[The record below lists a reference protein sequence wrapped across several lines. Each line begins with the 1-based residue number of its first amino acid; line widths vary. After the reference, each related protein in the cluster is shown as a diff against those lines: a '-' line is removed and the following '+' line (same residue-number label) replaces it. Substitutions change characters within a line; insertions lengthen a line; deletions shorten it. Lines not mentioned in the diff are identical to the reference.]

1 MVYFS
6 KLIGREVVDCD
17 GKPLGKVHDIG
28 VDIRRKL
35 PPSRSLTIISTK
47 RGKRS
52 LITIPWKDVAGLS
65 GKNRVMLARSG
76 EDLREAGESSADLFL
91 GKHLLDR
98 QIVDLNGRKVVRVN
112 DLCLAEFDSSLAL
125 TGVDISGAAILRR
138 LGLGRPMER
147 LLDLLGFDMREKT
160 IAWDYVAPIEIQP
173 EGIKLRIAQTQLR
186 SLHPSDIADILEQLD
201 PGTRSRAIDLMDN
214 LTAAESISEVE
225 SFRQADIMS
234 ELSEVR
240 ASDILEAMPPDEA
253 TDVLGLL
260 PREKAER
267 LLSIMGVREA
277 SVFRELLG
285 YEEHSAGGR
294 MTPEYIAVTSGYDAQ
309 GCIELLRKRAPS
321 AETIYYIYILDNEE
335 RLKGVASLR
344 DLLTQ
349 EPASPV
355 EQFMEMDVISVNVS
369 DDQEVVA
376 DLMNKYDFLALPV
389 VDDDNHLKGIITVD
403 DMIDVLREESREDIS
418 QITGLAEVEEGTL
431 GSLRMRAP
439 VFLLTLA
446 GGVTVALALLA
457 FRGTL
462 YHHHAGHLLPA
473 HPAAGHLRHR
483 HPQPGH
489 HPRRRGGQGGGAAG
503 IPAADPEGTAH
514 HLLPRGHP
522 GLGQLPG
529 RAVVGRRLLVRAGG
543 VPLPPGVP
551 GALRHGHLAA
561 GVMAR
566 PPEDPPAD
574 VFPDPPHRVRCHLPL
589 PAGLPGAGQPHPP
602 GVNPSG

>member
-6 KLIGREVVDCD
+6 QFIGRDVVDCD
-17 GKPLGKVHDIG
+17 GKSLGKVHDIG

-52 LITIPWKDVAGLS
+52 LVTIPWKDISGLS
-65 GKNRVMLARSG
+65 LDNRIELSKSV
-76 EDLREAGESSADLFL
+76 EDLKEVGESSADLQL

-112 DLCLAEFDSSLAL
+112 DLCLAEFDTSLAL

-138 LGLGRPMER
+138 LGLRKPMER
-147 LLDLLGFDMREKT
+147 LLDFLGFDVQEKT

-173 EGIKLRIAQTQLR
+173 EGIKLRIARNQLR
-186 SLHPSDIADILEQLD
+186 TLHPSDIADILEQLD
-201 PGTRSRAIDLMDN
+201 PGTRSRAIDLMDT

-225 SFRQADIMS
+225 SFHQADIMS

-294 MTPEYIAVTSGYDAQ
+294 MTPEFIAVTSGLDAQ
-309 GCIELLRKRAPS
+309 GCIDHLRERAPS
-321 AETIYYIYILDNEE
+321 AETIYYVYILDNEE
-335 RLKGVASLR
+335 RLKGVVSLR

-349 EPASPV
+349 GPGSPV
-355 EQFMEMDVISVNVS
+355 EQFMEMDVISVNVA

-389 VDDDNHLKGIITVD
+389 VDDENHLKGIITVD

-439 VFLLTLA
+439 VFLLTLV
-446 GGVTVALALLA
+446 GGITVALALLA
-457 FRGTL
+457 FRGTFSTL
-462 YHHHAGHLLPA
+462 TPVIFFLPILLRGIYDIGILSQTIILDA
-473 HPAAGHLRHR
+473 VGGREVGLRDSLLLTLKELRTTFFLGAILATASFFAALRW
-483 HPQPGH
+483 GD
-489 HPRRRGGQGGGAAG
+489 GLWFGLVVSFSILVSLALTAAV
-503 IPAADPEGTAH
+503 TS
-514 HLLPRGHP
+514 
-522 GLGQLPG
+522 
-529 RAVVGRRLLVRAGG
+529 LLVIWLSRLRTR
-543 VPLPPGVP
+543 PLLYFQTRLIGFAVTFLCLLVYLGLASLIPP
-551 GALRHGHLAA
+551 
-561 GVMAR
+561 
-566 PPEDPPAD
+566 
-574 VFPDPPHRVRCHLPL
+574 
-589 PAGLPGAGQPHPP
+589 
-602 GVNPSG
+602 S